1 MAKKVNTVNVTFSI
15 EKFST
20 SVHRLSFIAF
30 GKNAEAYRFSV
41 LQNDSFEIPPKA
53 TRKAI
58 INAIRSKVAEFVKD
72 EKVAVC
78 IQEAGKNT
86 YEG

>member
-15 EKFST
+15 EKFSN

-30 GKNAEAYRFSV
+30 GKNPEAYRFSV
-41 LQNDSFEIPPKA
+41 LQNDSFEVLPKS

-58 INAIRSKVAEFVKD
+58 AATLRDKVAEFVKD
-72 EKVAVC
+72 ENVVIC